1 MEVYF
6 NYPETDHLLIPM
18 QNRDFSYHAHLHNC
32 LEFSF
37 CTEGEVLVT
46 VDSVSFRLTANT
58 GIVIPQNCI
67 HRYETQGHSQFTTFL
82 VGLDVLRDFS
92 QTLSHKMPQRLTF
105 PMDALCLQLLARGF
119 ASPNQDY
126 AAKALLYRVC
136 DVFTAENTFTERE
149 NTQQQLCV
157 RILER
162 IRKDF
167 QQDLTLQDVAME
179 TGYSYHYIS
188 KLVGQSF
195 GIPFTRLLARYR
207 IAYACNLLDKT
218 ACSISHAAL
227 ASGFGSV
234 RSFNRV
240 FRQLT
245 GTTPMAYRHPIRKEY
260 QE

>member
-6 NYPETDHLLIPM
+6 NYPETDRLLIPM

-46 VDSVSFRLTANT
+46 VDGVPICLAAST

-67 HRYETQGHSQFTTFL
+67 HRYETQNHSQFATFL
-82 VGLDVLRDFS
+82 VGPDVLRDFS
-92 QTLSHKMPQRLTF
+92 RQLSHKMPLRLTF
-105 PMDALCLQLLARGF
+105 PIDDLCRQLLDRVF
-119 ASPNQDY
+119 SSPQQDF

-136 DVFTAENTFTERE
+136 DLFTAENTFEDRE
-149 NTQQQLCV
+149 NTQQRLCV
-157 RILER
+157 RIMEQ
-162 IRKDF
+162 IRKRF
-167 QQDLTLQDVAME
+167 QQDLTLQDIAKE

-188 KLVGQSF
+188 KLVRQSF
-195 GIPFTRLLARYR
+195 GVPFTKLLAQYR
-207 IAYACNLLDKT
+207 VAYACNLLDKT

-227 ASGFGSV
+227 TSGFGSV

-240 FRQLT
+240 FRELT
-245 GTTPMAYRHPIRKEY
+245 GTTPMDYRKPTRKEFS
-260 QE
+260 